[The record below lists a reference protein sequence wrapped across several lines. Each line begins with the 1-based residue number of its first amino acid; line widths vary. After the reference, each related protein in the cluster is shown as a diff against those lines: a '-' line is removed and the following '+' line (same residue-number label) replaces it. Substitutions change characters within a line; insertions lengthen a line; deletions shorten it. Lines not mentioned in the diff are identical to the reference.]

1 MKTIYDTQ
9 YMEGNRCRAIS
20 WDGLDDYGD
29 KLAKGTYLYRLRV
42 KNQDG
47 QTAEVIEKLV
57 KL

>member
-1 MKTIYDTQ
+1 VKTIYDTQ
-9 YMEGNRCRAIS
+9 YMEGYRCRAIS

-47 QTAEVIEKLV
+47 QTAEVVEKLV
-57 KL
+57 ML